1 MKLIAKKTGPVKR
14 SKSIKVRLDYR
25 TIIVLKSLSAL
36 KTWRKRYPKAVVM
49 AA

>member
-1 MKLIAKKTGPVKR
+1 MKVASKKNAVARRG
-14 SKSIKVRLDYR
+14 KSIKVRLDYR